1 MKVKTSNFG
10 EIELNED
17 TFITFPTGILGFPN
31 YKKYAIID
39 VDENSPLK
47 WLQSVEEPAISFV
60 ITDPSLFYQG
70 YSVDAWKNDL
80 ADIEIEEA
88 EDAIV
93 LIIVT
98 VPTDP
103 ALMTGNLKGPILINA
118 KTRLAKQLIIDN
130 PEYDIKYRLLPDDLL
145 EQAI

>member
-60 ITDPSLFYQG
+60 ITDPSLFYPG

-80 ADIEIEEA
+80 ADIEIDEA
-88 EDAIV
+88 TDAIV

-98 VPTDP
+98 VPTEP

-130 PEYDIKYRLLPDDLL
+130 PDYDIKFRLLPDDLL
-145 EQAI
+145 KQAI